1 MRPLVLCTLLLALL
15 AGAADAKEYSA
26 DRFDSRIEVLRGG
39 ILRVTETVRLRFVDG
54 TFTQFTRE
62 IPKRNTDG
70 IEIVSASMDESNLTP
85 GEGPG
90 HIQIREKSGVR
101 VTWHFAPVSRAS
113 HIFTLTYM
121 VRGVVRQEADA
132 DVVAW
137 RALPTQHA
145 YAIDAGTT
153 EIQLPGVPLGDPE
166 IKTHNGTFAVDV
178 EGTRVLITA
187 SAVRE
192 DGWVEARVRAPLGS
206 IISEPSEWQR
216 HELEIRGRSSTWLV
230 ISIVVLVAG
239 LSLLFG
245 IRQSYDAPP
254 GDVNVQRPSGT
265 LPEALAPPVAGALL
279 ANGGSS
285 VEHAVA
291 ALFALADRGAVTIEE
306 QPRSFGQHNFVV
318 RRSTMRSSL
327 ALHDQRVLDIVFGN
341 GQNAQPSISLN
352 KARSRLLRHLRQ
364 FSAAVNEEM
373 AGMGLLDEGRT
384 AVRRRFL
391 RLGIGSMLT
400 GALAAFAAGVFAVD
414 RFGPWPMLVPF
425 ALVVVGITAL
435 ICHAAHTP
443 LSNDAVRRAE
453 SWRAFRAHLKDVA
466 RNRQPAP
473 SADQLRQWLPYAV
486 ATGLAPAWSTYVKQH
501 DGVAPRWFRAL
512 ASHDS
517 GSSFASFVALSG
529 AHGGGDHGASGAGA
543 GTAAGG
549 GSSGAH

>member
-1 MRPLVLCTLLLALL
+1 MLIRPLALCTLLLALL
-15 AGAADAKEYSA
+15 AGPADAKEYSA

-39 ILRVTETVRLRFVDG
+39 MLRVTETVRLRFIEG
-54 TFTQFTRE
+54 TFTEFFRE
-62 IPKRNTDG
+62 IPARKTDG
-70 IEIVSASMDESNLTP
+70 IEIVSASMDESVLTR

-101 VTWHFAPVSRAS
+101 VTWHFAPIS
-113 HIFTLTYM
+113 HATHLFTLTYI

-132 DVVAW
+132 DVLFW
-137 RALPTQHA
+137 RALPTEHA
-145 YAIDAGTT
+145 YGIDAGTT
-153 EIQLPGVPLGDPE
+153 EIQLPVAPLGEPK
-166 IKTHNGTFAVDV
+166 IKTHNGTFTVDV
-178 EGTRVLITA
+178 DGPHVGITA

-206 IISEPSEWQR
+206 IVTEPSEWQR
-216 HELEIRGRSSTWLV
+216 REIQIRGRSSTWV
-230 ISIVVLVAG
+230 VVSIVVLVAG

-254 GDVNVQRPSGT
+254 GEVAVQSARGT

-279 ANGGSS
+279 ANGGSRF
-285 VEHAVA
+285 EHAMA
-291 ALFALADRGAVTIEE
+291 ALFALADRGEVTIEE

-318 RRSTMRSSL
+318 MRSAARSSL

-341 GQNAQPSISLN
+341 GQTAQPSISLN

-364 FSAAVNEEM
+364 FSTAVNEEM
-373 AGMGLLDEGRT
+373 AGMGLLDEGRS

-391 RLGIGSMLT
+391 SLGIGSMLT
-400 GALAAFAAGVFAVD
+400 GALAAVAAGTFAVD
-414 RFGPWPMLVPF
+414 RFGPWPMLVPL

-435 ICHAAHTP
+435 ICYAAHTP

-453 SWRAFRAHLKDVA
+453 SWRAFRAYLKDVA
-466 RNRQPAP
+466 RNREPAP
-473 SADQLRQWLPYAV
+473 PADQLREWLPYAV
-486 ATGLAPAWSTYVKQH
+486 ATGLAPAWSTYMKQH
-501 DGVAPRWFRAL
+501 HGIAPRWFRAL

-517 GSSFASFVALSG
+517 GSSFASFVALGG
-529 AHGGGDHGASGAGA
+529 AHGGGHHGASGSGA
-543 GTAAGG
+543 AAGG